1 MKFNKLVMLIHPDIN
16 PNIENPGDKMIQAVT
31 FKDDEKK
38 LESLAIKWGLIENTK
53 KPFKNKF
60 TIEEGKDLIV
70 NDDRYIIVDVK
81 KEKNYINIST
91 IKNDKIYHFKRNDIN
106 DQDESFYV
114 DKYTIDN
121 EYMSADMTYQCLKK

>member
-1 MKFNKLVMLIHPDIN
+1 MLIHPDIN

-38 LESLAIKWGLIENTK
+38 LESLAIKWGLIEDNK
-53 KPFKNKF
+53 PPFKIKF

-70 NDDRYIIVDVK
+70 NDDKYIIVDVK
-81 KEKNYINIST
+81 KEKDFINIFAV
-91 IKNDKIYHFKRNDIN
+91 KNDKIYKFKRNDVK

-114 DKYTIDN
+114 KYYTNDN
-121 EYMSADMTYQCLKK
+121 EYMSADMTFQCLKNKYV